1 MKASDWIDRVK
12 KARGWDSDYRAAK
25 ELGITRSGMSLIRTG
40 DTETLRE
47 ETAIKVAEAIGER
60 PEAVVLDQIAER
72 VKNPAISAT
81 LHKMANQL
89 CILCKVSSATNL
101 IARFAMPLRPISGFT
116 V

>member
-47 ETAIKVAEAIGER
+47 ETAIMVAQALGEK
-60 PEAVVLDQIAER
+60 PEAVVLDQFAER
-72 VKNPAISAT
+72 VKNPAVSAT
-81 LHKMANQL
+81 LHKMASSL
-89 CILCKVSSATNL
+89 CILCKVSSAIEL
-101 IARFAMPLRPISGFT
+101 IASFAVPPKLAHHRAH
-116 V
+116 